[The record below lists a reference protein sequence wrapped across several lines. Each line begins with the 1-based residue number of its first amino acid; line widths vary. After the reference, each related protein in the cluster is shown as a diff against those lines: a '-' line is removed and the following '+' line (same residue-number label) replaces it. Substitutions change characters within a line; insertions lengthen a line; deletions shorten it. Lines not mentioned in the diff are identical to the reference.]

1 MSEEIE
7 EQKYKDNSDEKM
19 IENYSE
25 ENSIR
30 IEINEISKDNK
41 NSSCSSFNINYY
53 LQNNYGDELEQP
65 LNFFV
70 PEKKKSAIFQRKHF
84 IDQKGFYKKKYYS
97 TA

>member
-53 LQNNYGDELEQP
+53 L
-65 LNFFV
+65 
-70 PEKKKSAIFQRKHF
+70 
-84 IDQKGFYKKKYYS
+84 
-97 TA
+97 